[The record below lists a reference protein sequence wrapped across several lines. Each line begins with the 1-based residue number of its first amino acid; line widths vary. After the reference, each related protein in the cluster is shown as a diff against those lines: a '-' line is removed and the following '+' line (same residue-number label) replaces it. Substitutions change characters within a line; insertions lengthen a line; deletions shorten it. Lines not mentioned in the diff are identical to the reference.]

1 MVNHTRLN
9 QQDWLTLP
17 LVGGIVLTAAGAV
30 VAACWAEGLS
40 QLLVVVP
47 LSALLGM
54 LLARTRFSEPIAFL
68 LSSMYGLGFISLINA
83 SILSPGLGWR
93 ARYVELTERL
103 GRWLEAVISGGVSD
117 DNLVFVVSVS
127 VLFWYLAHNAAWLTF
142 RLDHLWRAV
151 APPALVLLVN
161 NLYYHGPLRLEAF
174 LLVYATLV
182 LLLAVRSHL
191 QARLRTWR
199 YRGVSSARGVGLGF
213 FRVGLIVALAL
224 LIVAWTLP
232 TAEPADLK
240 SFQDRWITGPLS
252 DLSEL
257 WNRLFGSLEMQGSVT
272 ISYYG
277 GETLPLGGPVNLSQT
292 VVMYVQTEA
301 PGKHRFYWRS
311 RVHDEY
317 DGQQWHAGKNAR
329 SRAPAG
335 ATLEVPQFWGQRQ
348 VLQRYTWA
356 SPALSG
362 LVYVSQQPLQVG
374 LSAEVDLI
382 LADELPVSTSA
393 IVPSRPLRIGDYY
406 DAISLV
412 SQANPSRLRAAGLS
426 YPAWVAERYL
436 QLPSTVTQRTRDL
449 ALRIVNEAGAI
460 TPYNQALALEE
471 WLRREIR
478 YDESAFAFPP
488 DRTDFVDWVLFEA
501 QEGYCSYYASAMV
514 VMLRSLGVP
523 ARVAAGFA
531 QGEWDE
537 EYQRYI
543 VREHDAHTWV
553 EVFFPGYGWVE
564 FEPTSIRSTPQRDQ
578 PPPPTPSLA
587 ATQALM
593 STVEAVGS
601 PTEGAAIT
609 STPASTFSA
618 ATTPP
623 SPGGTVRASSDAPDL
638 SPVAIV
644 GSFLFVLAL
653 LLVGLIPWVVERRW
667 LGDKTQ
673 TAKAYALL
681 YTYGRWLG
689 VHPPLSETPSERGHR
704 LTAAAP
710 RAARSIW
717 QITEWYN
724 AEHYGQE
731 PAAAPEAVRCA
742 WERARRVL
750 ARRVLARWF
759 RRGSG

>member
-1 MVNHTRLN
+1 
-9 QQDWLTLP
+9 
-17 LVGGIVLTAAGAV
+17 
-30 VAACWAEGLS
+30 
-40 QLLVVVP
+40 
-47 LSALLGM
+47 
-54 LLARTRFSEPIAFL
+54 
-68 LSSMYGLGFISLINA
+68 
-83 SILSPGLGWR
+83 
-93 ARYVELTERL
+93 
-103 GRWLEAVISGGVSD
+103 
-117 DNLVFVVSVS
+117 
-127 VLFWYLAHNAAWLTF
+127 
-142 RLDHLWRAV
+142 
-151 APPALVLLVN
+151 
-161 NLYYHGPLRLEAF
+161 
-174 LLVYATLV
+174 
-182 LLLAVRSHL
+182 
-191 QARLRTWR
+191 
-199 YRGVSSARGVGLGF
+199 
-213 FRVGLIVALAL
+213 
-224 LIVAWTLP
+224 
-232 TAEPADLK
+232 
-240 SFQDRWITGPLS
+240 
-252 DLSEL
+252 
-257 WNRLFGSLEMQGSVT
+257 
-272 ISYYG
+272 
-277 GETLPLGGPVNLSQT
+277 
-292 VVMYVQTEA
+292 
-301 PGKHRFYWRS
+301 
-311 RVHDEY
+311 
-317 DGQQWHAGKNAR
+317 
-329 SRAPAG
+329 
-335 ATLEVPQFWGQRQ
+335 
-348 VLQRYTWA
+348 
-356 SPALSG
+356 
-362 LVYVSQQPLQVG
+362 
-374 LSAEVDLI
+374 
-382 LADELPVSTSA
+382 
-393 IVPSRPLRIGDYY
+393 
-406 DAISLV
+406 
-412 SQANPSRLRAAGLS
+412 
-426 YPAWVAERYL
+426 
-436 QLPSTVTQRTRDL
+436 
-449 ALRIVNEAGAI
+449 
-460 TPYNQALALEE
+460 
-471 WLRREIR
+471 
-478 YDESAFAFPP
+478 
-488 DRTDFVDWVLFEA
+488 
-501 QEGYCSYYASAMV
+501 MV